1 MAHRYHDPRPLSA
14 PVTTRV
20 RHDLSVLFRGK
31 IYDLGGIGLM
41 GGQEVVIT
49 HYNWQLEDVI
59 IISVANGS
67 ATERRYQST
76 VRKVA
81 ETRS

>member
-1 MAHRYHDPRPLSA
+1 MARRYYDPRPLAA

-20 RHDLSVLFRGK
+20 RHDLSVLFREK
-31 IYDLGGIGLM
+31 IYDLGGTGLM

-49 HYNWQLEDVI
+49 HYNWQPEDVI

-81 ETRS
+81 EVRS